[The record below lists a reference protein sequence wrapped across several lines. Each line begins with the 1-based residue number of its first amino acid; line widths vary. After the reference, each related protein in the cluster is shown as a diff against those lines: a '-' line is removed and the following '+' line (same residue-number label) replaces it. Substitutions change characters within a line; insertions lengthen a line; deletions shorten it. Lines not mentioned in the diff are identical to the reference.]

1 MFVYRITP
9 EKDLKEEINLFIQK
23 NNIKSGII
31 ICAVGS
37 LNKAVLRMSDEKIK
51 EFKGPLEIVSIQGTV
66 SLDGIHV
73 HISVSDENGSVWGG
87 HLKEGC
93 KVHTTVELSILEY
106 GGIFKRKFDVKTGF
120 KELYVE

>member
-9 EKDLKEEINLFIQK
+9 ENDLKEEINLFTIK
-23 NNIKSGII
+23 NNVKAGIL

-37 LNKAVLRMSDEKIK
+37 LSKAVLRMSDGSIK
-51 EFKGPLEIVSIQGTV
+51 QFEGPLEIVSIQGTV

-73 HISVSDENGSVWGG
+73 HLSVSDENGKVWGG

-93 KVHTTVELSILEY
+93 LVNTTVELSILEY
-106 GGIFKRKFDVKTGF
+106 DGTFKRKLDTKTGF
-120 KELYVE
+120 RELYVD

>member
-1 MFVYRITP
+1 MKKLKNL
-9 EKDLKEEINLFIQK
+9 KDLWRLYLFK
-23 NNIKSGII
+23 
-31 ICAVGS
+31 
-37 LNKAVLRMSDEKIK
+37 
-51 EFKGPLEIVSIQGTV
+51 GTV

-73 HISVSDENGSVWGG
+73 HLSVSDENGNVWGG

-106 GGIFKRKFDVKTGF
+106 DGTFKRKFDVKTGF